1 MNVILNRGYKYKI
14 KPNKKQKQ
22 FLLKSFGCA
31 RKIYNYYV
39 DSLYKQLE
47 QQEYENGLIKNI
59 KYDTPA
65 NIKKQFIYM
74 KEIDSLALCN
84 AQIDFKNAIKKFNKE
99 YDKKSYSKRSKKR
112 QKTLG
117 IIPTFKD
124 LKGMPKFK
132 SIKNNDFSY
141 KTNNQSRGGKWSD
154 IQLKD
159 KLLYIPKLKT
169 SIKVVKHRDLPQNC
183 IIKNATISM
192 DYKSI
197 FYVSLCVEYTK
208 NIEQKKSEK
217 VLGLDYSQHDFYVS
231 SEGMIANYPKYY
243 RIMQNKLKLEQ
254 QRLSRKIL
262 KSNNWYKQKKVISK
276 IQTKIVNQRKDWLH
290 KESTRLC
297 DKFDAIIFEDIDLR
311 GMGQCLHLGKNLS
324 DNGFGMFRIY
334 CKYKLEERGKQ
345 YIKIDKWYP
354 SSKRCNNCGYIY
366 DKLQLSEREWTCPS
380 CRSIIKR
387 DYNAALNIK
396 EVGQTLLAW

>member
-1 MNVILNRGYKYKI
+1 MEVTLNRGYKYKI
-14 KPNKKQKQ
+14 KPNKEQKE
-22 FLLKSFGCA
+22 FFMKSFGCA

-47 QQEYENGLIKNI
+47 QQKYKNGLIKNI

-65 NIKKQFIYM
+65 NIKKQFVYM

-99 YDKKSYSKRSKKR
+99 SDKKSFTKRAKKR
-112 QKTLG
+112 KTTLG

-124 LKGMPKFK
+124 LKGIPKFK

-141 KTNNQSRGGKWSD
+141 KTNNQSRGSKWSD

-169 SIKVVKHRDLPQNC
+169 PIKVIKHRDLPQNC

-192 DYKSI
+192 DYKGI

-231 SEGMIANYPKYY
+231 SEDTTANYPKYY

-262 KSNNWYKQKKVISK
+262 KSNNWYRQKKVISK

-297 DKFDAIIFEDIDLR
+297 NEYGAIIFEDIDLR

-345 YIKIDKWYP
+345 FIKIDKWYP

-380 CRSIIKR
+380 CGSIHNR
-387 DYNAALNIK
+387 DYNASLNIK